1 MRQQSGIV
9 FVAVIICIASVFQ
22 GYLPKLM
29 ISFLPHNGESQ
40 FWQVTL
46 EYSDIFQPQR
56 ACFAEHNSPVALGLL
71 TFSSYPHLVSL
82 QLKGESH
89 LVARLVVHAR
99 KGHRGKRFSLVFDAR

>member
-1 MRQQSGIV
+1 V
-9 FVAVIICIASVFQ
+9 VLFLLLLLFVLQEYFK
-22 GYLPKLM
+22 GYLPELM
-29 ISFLPHNGESQ
+29 ISFLPHNGDSQ

-46 EYSDIFQPQR
+46 EFSDILQPQR

>member
-1 MRQQSGIV
+1 MV
-9 FVAVIICIASVFQ
+9 LFLLLLLFVLQEYFK
-22 GYLPKLM
+22 GHLPKLM
-29 ISFLPHNGESQ
+29 ISFLPHDGDSQ

-46 EYSDIFQPQR
+46 ESSDILQPQR
-56 ACFAEHNSPVALGLL
+56 VCFAEHNSPVALGLL